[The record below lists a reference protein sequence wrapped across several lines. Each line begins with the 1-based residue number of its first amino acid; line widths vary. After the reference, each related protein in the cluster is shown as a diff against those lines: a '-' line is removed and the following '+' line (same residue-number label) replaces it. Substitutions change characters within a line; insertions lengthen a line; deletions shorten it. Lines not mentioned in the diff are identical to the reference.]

1 MADIFSAER
10 IERTPADFALSGVL
24 FLLLGVGLSMLFSA
38 SYYWAQTLVQDP
50 YFFFK
55 RQLIWVSIGLVLG
68 FLASRISM
76 GFLKKTVPWILLITL
91 ASMLLTFVPGVGT
104 KYLGA
109 RRWIFLFG
117 VSFQPSELVKISLVI
132 YLAYILEKKQQ
143 NFHDV
148 VNSLLPPF
156 IIAILFTGLIYMQ
169 NDYSTAIFVLAVAAT
184 MFFVARVPLRY
195 FLTVG
200 LTVIPFATLL
210 LLTREHRVKR
220 IIAFLDPHIDPAGIG
235 YQILAS
241 KSALINGGLWGRGI
255 GESVRKFGGL
265 PEAHSDFI
273 FSILGEELGF
283 VGVVLILALFLF
295 LAYRGYR
302 ISYYTQDTFRSLLAF
317 GLTSSLVFQAFLNMG
332 VVVGLVPATGITLPF
347 FSAGGSSILVSMVMC
362 GLLIN
367 ISRYAGNAAEEVRG
381 G

>member
-1 MADIFSAER
+1 
-10 IERTPADFALSGVL
+10 
-24 FLLLGVGLSMLFSA
+24 
-38 SYYWAQTLVQDP
+38 
-50 YFFFK
+50 
-55 RQLIWVSIGLVLG
+55 
-68 FLASRISM
+68 
-76 GFLKKTVPWILLITL
+76 
-91 ASMLLTFVPGVGT
+91 
-104 KYLGA
+104 
-109 RRWIFLFG
+109 
-117 VSFQPSELVKISLVI
+117 VKISLVI